1 MKNSYFWV
9 FHSGKVRNR
18 NFFVQKT
25 NELYQTAKGQSWQCD
40 LTNRIHLQFGE
51 TEVAFKMRDFSAFQR
66 KIQAVDIHERIYDLS
81 DDGDFEL
88 IEAPQQ
94 GLSLQLTLCDLIQL
108 RELLNGT
115 KFALKL
121 NTLLHEALGEVA
133 LV

>member
-1 MKNSYFWV
+1 M
-9 FHSGKVRNR
+9 
-18 NFFVQKT
+18 QQA
-25 NELYQTAKGQSWQCD
+25 NELYQTAKGTSWQCD
-40 LTNRIHLQFGE
+40 LTNRIHLKFGE

-66 KIQAVDIHERIYDLS
+66 KVQAVDIHERIYDLS

-88 IEAPQQ
+88 IEAPKH

-108 RELLNGT
+108 RELLDGT

-121 NTLLHEALGEVA
+121 NTMLHEALGEVA